1 MAPVFGMKFGEV
13 FLVAFIFLA
22 VVLAPYSGSVA
33 TKVFRWLKPTR

>member
-1 MAPVFGMKFGEV
+1 MKFGEV

-33 TKVFRWLKPTR
+33 VKVLRWFKPVR